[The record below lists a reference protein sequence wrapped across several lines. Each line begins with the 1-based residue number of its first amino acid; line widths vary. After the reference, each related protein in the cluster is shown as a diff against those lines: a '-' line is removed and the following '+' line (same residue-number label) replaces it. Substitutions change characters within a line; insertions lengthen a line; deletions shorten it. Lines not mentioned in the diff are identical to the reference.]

1 MASLYVSGLGMPGGM
16 ELAGTS
22 LAGMSSRQ
30 VRLASAPLATVT
42 DLIWEALGW
51 PIGSPPAWPVAV
63 RRACSLVICQR

>member
-1 MASLYVSGLGMPGGM
+1 MASLYVSGLGMLGGM

-51 PIGSPPAWPVAV
+51 PIGSPPSMAGGCEAGI
-63 RRACSLVICQR
+63 AAS